1 MDEWQ
6 SVPLQCVSQYRERG
20 DRRGEGE
27 TMRPFHY
34 ERVRE
39 VDQAIGLLAR
49 EPGAAVIAGAT
60 ELLNWMKE
68 GIAAPAL
75 VVDIN
80 ALPLADIAVA
90 RDSIRI
96 GALAR
101 LSDVAAHAE
110 VRRELPSLA
119 RAIELAASPQLR
131 NMGTMAGNLL
141 QRTRCPYFRAE
152 VPLPCNKRVA
162 GSGCAALHGENRSHA
177 IFGWSEHC
185 VATHPSD
192 PAVALLGLDARVVV
206 RGAAGE
212 RTVPLADLHR
222 LPGDQPQRET
232 TLAHDELVLAIDVPL
247 SPIARASRYLKVR
260 ERASYEFA
268 LVSAAA
274 GVVLARERVTDARVV
289 LGGVAHRPWRMME
302 AERALRGTALDRQHV
317 RAAID
322 AELAQARPLEHNAFK
337 VELARTIA
345 TRAVLQAGGVS

>member
-1 MDEWQ
+1 
-6 SVPLQCVSQYRERG
+6 
-20 DRRGEGE
+20 
-27 TMRPFHY
+27 
-34 ERVRE
+34 
-39 VDQAIGLLAR
+39 
-49 EPGAAVIAGAT
+49 VIAGAT

-75 VVDIN
+75 VIDIN
-80 ALPLADIAVA
+80 ALPLADIEVA

-101 LSDVAAHAE
+101 LSDVAARPE
-110 VRRELPSLA
+110 VQRELPSLA

-152 VPLPCNKRVA
+152 VALPCNKRVA
-162 GSGCAALHGENRSHA
+162 GSGCAALHGDNRTHA

-192 PAVALLGLDARVVV
+192 PAVALLGLDAGLVV
-206 RGAAGE
+206 RGVVGE
-212 RTVPLADLHR
+212 RTVPLADLYR
-222 LPGDQPQRET
+222 PPGDLPQRET
-232 TLAHDELVLAIDVPL
+232 TLARDELVLAVDVPL
-247 SPIARASRYLKVR
+247 SPVARASRYLKVR

-274 GVVLARERVTDARVV
+274 GVVLARDRIIDARVV
-289 LGGVAHRPWRMME
+289 LGGVAHRPWRMIE
-302 AERALRGTALDRQHV
+302 AERALRGAALDAPHV

-337 VELARTIA
+337 VGLASA
-345 TRAVLQAGGVS
+345 TAIRAVLQSGGRS